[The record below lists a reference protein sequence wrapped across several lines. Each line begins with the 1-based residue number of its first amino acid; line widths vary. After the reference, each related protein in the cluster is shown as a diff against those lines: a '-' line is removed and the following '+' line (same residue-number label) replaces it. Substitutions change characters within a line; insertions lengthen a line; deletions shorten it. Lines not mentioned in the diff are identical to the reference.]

1 MSDYQA
7 NDDDV
12 QILIEFADVDVAD
25 VDVSTGTVDQV
36 TRSGTRRRAAPA
48 DIEDKS
54 RIALD
59 RAMGAIKG
67 MARRVAATSSS
78 LKAHEKPSQIEV
90 EFALK
95 LTSEAGVY
103 VAKAGTEASFNVKMI
118 WEQKSN
124 E

>member
-12 QILIEFADVDVAD
+12 QILIEFSD
-25 VDVSTGTVDQV
+25 SPTTGAGSVGEV
-36 TRSGTRRRAAPA
+36 YRGGRGRRAEPT
-48 DIEDKS
+48 DIEAKS
-54 RIALD
+54 RTALD
-59 RAMGAIKG
+59 NAMSAIKG
-67 MARRVAATSSS
+67 MARRVAETSSS

-103 VAKAGTEASFNVKMI
+103 VAKAGTEASFNVKLI
-118 WEQKSN
+118 WEGQKD
-124 E
+124 EDAGQ